1 MISQYWKDQIPAKPL
16 SIQVKDQ
23 GGNDANLSGYDSVTV
38 EMVGSNNEI
47 IDLTGSTIVSTN
59 KNIGKIQF
67 VWPTTRSLFD
77 RTGDYVLQ
85 LKLGGTGKLDFT
97 STHTIRV
104 RELGRVGRGD
114 VYNR

>member
-1 MISQYWKDQIPAKPL
+1 MISQYWKDQIPSKPL

-23 GGNDANLSGYDSVTV
+23 GGNDANLSGYSSVDV
-38 EMVGSNNEI
+38 QMVGSNNEI
-47 IDLTGSTIVSTN
+47 IDLTGSTIISTN